1 MRALLALLICVVALC
16 GIARADVLAPRPFT
30 EEFARALKTALPSA
44 VVTVTGDLQ
53 LKITDA
59 RGGDTTMF
67 LTNPY
72 RDYQLDPQRF
82 SHLVQ
87 AFAAALSQSRSAPAQ
102 FDRSRIVPVIK
113 DRQWLADLHKTLKAR
128 GAEQEHLSESFND
141 ELIIVYAQDDPS
153 RMRYLTTKE
162 EIGVDRQELRA
173 LAVANLLRILPKIE
187 MQSDGDVSLITA
199 GGDYEPSLLLIDD
212 IWSSGQIKVNG
223 DVVVAVPARDV
234 LLVTGSRDR
243 SGLKRIRELAAKFA
257 AQGPHRLIDTL
268 FVYRDGRFS
277 KFEAK

>member
-1 MRALLALLICVVALC
+1 MRALLALLISVVALC
-16 GIARADVLAPRPFT
+16 GMARADVLAPRPFA

-72 RDYQLDPQRF
+72 RDYQLDPKRF
-82 SHLVQ
+82 GHLVQ

-128 GAEQEHLSESFND
+128 GADQEHLFESFND

-187 MQSDGDVSLITA
+187 MQGDGHVSLIRA
-199 GGDYEPSLLLIDD
+199 GGDYEPSLLLVDD
-212 IWSSGQIKVNG
+212 IWSGGQIKVNG
-223 DVVVAVPARDV
+223 DIVVAVPARDV